1 MLLQAA
7 GFAVL
12 AALSPTALL
21 ITAIYL
27 GSARPRTTALCYL
40 AGAVLISTVMG
51 IAVLLLL
58 RYGHFQLPGHRT
70 PRYGLRL
77 GLGLLIL
84 ATIAVVARR
93 KPRLLGLS
101 GQARSPGQPGRPR
114 NPGQLGQPPDP
125 GHPGQPGGGKGI
137 VSRLVSSPAPM
148 TAFVAGVL
156 VFMPALTFLAAI
168 QVIATARAGVPLSA
182 LGLVIVIVINV
193 AFVWLPFLAY
203 LAAPDLTTR
212 KLTEFNAWLRAR
224 GRILLM
230 LALLVAGAVL
240 TVDGL
245 LGFIRRT

>member
-58 RYGHFQLPGHRT
+58 RYGHFQYPGHRT

-77 GLGLLIL
+77 GLGLLSL
-84 ATIAVVARR
+84 AAAVVVARR
-93 KPRLLGLS
+93 RPRLPDHPGRS
-101 GQARSPGQPGRPR
+101 GPPGGPGQPGS
-114 NPGQLGQPPDP
+114 
-125 GHPGQPGGGKGI
+125 GKGI
-137 VSRLVSSPAPM
+137 VSRLVASPAPM
-148 TAFVAGVL
+148 TAFAAGVL
-156 VFMPALTFLAAI
+156 IFMPAVTFIAAI
-168 QVIATARAGVPLSA
+168 QVIATARAGVPLST
-182 LGLVIVIVINV
+182 LGLLMVIVINV

-212 KLTEFNAWLRAR
+212 TLTAFNAWLRGH
-224 GRILLM
+224 GRILLI
-230 LALLVAGAVL
+230 LALLVAGVVL

-245 LGFIRRT
+245 LGLIRRT

>member
-40 AGAVLISTVMG
+40 AGAVLISTVIG

-84 ATIAVVARR
+84 AAIAVVARR

-114 NPGQLGQPPDP
+114 NPGRPGQPHDP
-125 GHPGQPGGGKGI
+125 GHPGQPGGGQGI

-156 VFMPALTFLAAI
+156 VFMPALTFIAAI
-168 QVIATARAGVPLSA
+168 QVIATARADFPLST
-182 LGLVIVIVINV
+182 LGLLIVIVINV

-203 LAAPDLTTR
+203 LAAPGLTTR
-212 KLTEFNAWLRAR
+212 KLTAFNAWLRAR
-224 GRILLM
+224 GRILLV

-245 LGFIRRT
+245 LGLIRRT

>member
-40 AGAVLISTVMG
+40 AGAALISTITG

-58 RYGHFQLPGHRT
+58 RYGNFQLPGHHT

-84 ATIAVVARR
+84 AAIAMVARR
-93 KPRLLGLS
+93 RPRLLGLS
-101 GQARSPGQPGRPR
+101 GQPRSPGQPG
-114 NPGQLGQPPDP
+114 QPPNP
-125 GHPGQPGGGKGI
+125 GHPGQQGEGKGI
-137 VSRLVSSPAPM
+137 VSRLVSSPAPV

-156 VFMPALTFLAAI
+156 VFMPALTFIAAI
-168 QVIATARAGVPLSA
+168 QVIATARAGVSLSA

-203 LAAPDLTTR
+203 LAAPGLTTR
-212 KLTEFNAWLRAR
+212 KLTAFNAWLRAR

-230 LALLVAGAVL
+230 LTLLVAGAVL
-240 TVDGL
+240 IVDGL
-245 LGFIRRT
+245 LGLVGRT

>member
-58 RYGHFQLPGHRT
+58 RYGNFQLPGHRT

-77 GLGLLIL
+77 ALGLLIL
-84 ATIAVVARR
+84 AAIAMVARR

-101 GQARSPGQPGRPR
+101 GQPR
-114 NPGQLGQPPDP
+114 NPGQPGQPPNP
-125 GHPGQPGGGKGI
+125 GRSGQPGQAGQGKGI
-137 VSRLVSSPAPM
+137 VSKLVSTPAPM

-156 VFMPALTFLAAI
+156 VFMPALTFIAAI
-168 QVIATARAGVPLSA
+168 QVIATARAGFTLST
-182 LGLVIVIVINV
+182 LGLLIVIVINV

-203 LAAPDLTTR
+203 LAVPGPTTR
-212 KLTEFNAWLRAR
+212 TLAAFNAWLRAH
-224 GRILLM
+224 GRILLI

-240 TVDGL
+240 TANGL
-245 LGFIRRT
+245 LGLIRHS

>member
-58 RYGHFQLPGHRT
+58 RSGHFQLPGHRT

-84 ATIAVVARR
+84 AAIAVVARR

-101 GQARSPGQPGRPR
+101 GQARGPGQPGRPPIPGP
-114 NPGQLGQPPDP
+114 PGQSPDP

-137 VSRLVSSPAPM
+137 VSRLVSSPAPV

-156 VFMPALTFLAAI
+156 VFLPALTFIAAI
-168 QVIATARAGVPLSA
+168 QVIATARAGLPLSA
-182 LGLVIVIVINV
+182 LGLAIVIVINV
-193 AFVWLPFLAY
+193 GFVWLPFLAY
-203 LAAPDLTTR
+203 LAMPDLTTR
-212 KLTEFNAWLRAR
+212 KLTAFNAWLRAH
-224 GRILLM
+224 GRILLV

-245 LGFIRRT
+245 LGLIRRT